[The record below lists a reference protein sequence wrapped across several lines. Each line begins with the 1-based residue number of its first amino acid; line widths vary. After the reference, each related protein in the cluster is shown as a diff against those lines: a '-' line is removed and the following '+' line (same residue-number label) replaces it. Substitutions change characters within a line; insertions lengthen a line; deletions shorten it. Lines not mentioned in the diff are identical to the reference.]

1 MKAWAHYAI
10 ANQPDMPTI
19 AQHIDHICQLGGSDI
34 VGFGSDFDGIEV
46 SPDDVR
52 NPAELPNLLTALRN
66 YGYNDESIER
76 ICGGN
81 LKAYFARLK

>member
-1 MKAWAHYAI
+1 ME
-10 ANQPDMPTI
+10 
-19 AQHIDHICQLGGSDI
+19 LGEGLLEEGPHF
-34 VGFGSDFDGIEV
+34 GFGSDFDGIEV